1 VTGRTAASYDESL
14 VPASIRYDSSCTY
27 WCPCYYKPVGLLS
40 PYIKNLQTLRCP
52 SVGEASWHGVS
63 DYGINYDLNVDTW
76 YGATA
81 IKLSEIQYPAET
93 LIIADSDWTRST
105 DDYHTSNSWYVLAS
119 FWAAAFIPA
128 RHNGGANIAFCDG
141 HAKWHHIEENDIYVG
156 PVTFTRRPDDIC
168 WRKDGS
174 PKY

>member
-1 VTGRTAASYDESL
+1 M
-14 VPASIRYDSSCTY
+14 
-27 WCPCYYKPVGLLS
+27 S